1 MKQFLLFF
9 LILIPAFS
17 FTQSTEGTILYKETI
32 IMDFEGRE
40 MPPHVKEMMKDMP
53 KEQSVKKMLTFTAEE
68 SFFGNYDDPDAEP
81 IDPSQYRGPM
91 RWMMMRAEE
100 ETYVNY
106 AESRMAQ
113 QKEAFGRTFL
123 IKDSLEARAWKVTG
137 ETKTIQDYTVMKAT
151 RMQDSIEVVAW
162 FCPTIPVP
170 GGPEG
175 MGQLPG
181 MILEASAR
189 DGKLLMVAEKI
200 EFREVKDKEI
210 VEPDKGKEM
219 TREEFR
225 TMMKEKREEMR
236 QMRGRNGGGHWG
248 GGRPR

>member
-1 MKQFLLFF
+1 MKKILLFF
-9 LILIPAFS
+9 GLVLPLLGVA
-17 FTQSTEGTILYKETI
+17 QNTEGVIIYKETMV
-32 IMDFEGRE
+32 MDFEGRE

-53 KEQSVKKMLTFTAEE
+53 KEQSVKKLMTFSAEH

-81 IDPSQYRGPM
+81 IDPEQMRGPM

-100 ETYVNY
+100 ETYVNF

-113 QKEAFGRTFL
+113 QKEFFGRTFL
-123 IKDSLEARAWKVTG
+123 VKDSLESRDWKVTG
-137 ETKTIQDYTVMKAT
+137 EQKTILDHLVMKAT

-200 EFREVKDKEI
+200 EFRDVDTKEI
-210 VEPDKGKEM
+210 VEPKKGKEV

-225 TMMKEKREEMR
+225 TMREEKRKEMR
-236 QMRGRNGGGHWG
+236 EMRGRGDGPPH
-248 GGRPR
+248 GGRRPR